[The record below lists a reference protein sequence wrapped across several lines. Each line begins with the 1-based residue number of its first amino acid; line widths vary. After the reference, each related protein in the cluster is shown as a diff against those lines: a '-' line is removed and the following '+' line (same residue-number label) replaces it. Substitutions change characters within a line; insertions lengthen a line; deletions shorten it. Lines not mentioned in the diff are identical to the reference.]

1 MKTTNT
7 AVRFPVVQSVY
18 SGAAGKCCCG
28 CKGAHYVA
36 PAHRTAAEKERG
48 YAYDDSQVSDAA
60 INRVV
65 GKILSAPVESLEFGD
80 GYVAAVIGSRQ
91 FIAYFAA

>member
-1 MKTTNT
+1 MCTTKTT
-7 AVRFPVVQSVY
+7 VRFPVVQSVY

-28 CKGAHYVA
+28 CKGTHSVA
-36 PAHRTAAEKERG
+36 PAHRAAAEASRG

-60 INRVV
+60 VNRVV
-65 GKILSAPVESLEFGD
+65 GKILSAPAESLEFGD

-91 FIAYFAA
+91 YVAYLA